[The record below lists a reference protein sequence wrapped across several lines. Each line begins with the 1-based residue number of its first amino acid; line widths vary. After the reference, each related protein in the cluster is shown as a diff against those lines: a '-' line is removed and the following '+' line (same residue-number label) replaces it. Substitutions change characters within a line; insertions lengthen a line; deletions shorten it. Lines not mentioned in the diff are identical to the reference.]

1 MALREMIF
9 DTETTG
15 LDPYNGHRLLEI
27 GVVELV
33 DRVPSGRTFQS
44 YLNPERDIPPEAS
57 RVHGITAQKVE
68 KAPLF
73 SAIAQSL
80 LDFLGDGVLVAHN
93 AEFDLRFLNW
103 ELKLANR
110 EAWPQARVIDTVAMV
125 RKLFPGAKASLD
137 AVAMRFNIDLSARTF
152 HGALLDAQILSQ
164 VYIEL
169 TGGRQR
175 ALGLNSESL
184 CETTFERHQ
193 FPLQSPSPTPRAA
206 RIFNLKDEEK
216 IEHIQFIKQMPST
229 LWQPNH
235 TFEETNNSS
244 FNLYD

>member
-1 MALREMIF
+1 MALRELIF

-15 LDPYNGHRLLEI
+15 LDPYDGHRLLEI

-33 DRVPSGRTFQS
+33 DRVPSGRTFQA

-57 RVHGITAQKVE
+57 RVHGITAAKVQD
-68 KAPLF
+68 APRF
-73 SAIAQSL
+73 GTIAKKL

-103 ELKLANR
+103 ELKLADL
-110 EAWPQARVIDTVAMV
+110 APWPQERVIDTVAMV

-137 AVAMRFNIDLSARTF
+137 AVATRFNIDLSARKF
-152 HGALLDAQILSQ
+152 HGALLDAQILTQ

-175 ALGLNSESL
+175 ALGLHSESATAPQAMQL
-184 CETTFERHQ
+184 Q
-193 FPLQSPSPTPRAA
+193 PLQNFPLQQPQPSVRPPRVFPLSEA
-206 RIFNLKDEEK
+206 EK
-216 IEHIQFIKQMPST
+216 NAHFQFIKSIT
-229 LWQPNH
+229 GALWQGEH
-235 TFEETNNSS
+235 T
-244 FNLYD
+244 